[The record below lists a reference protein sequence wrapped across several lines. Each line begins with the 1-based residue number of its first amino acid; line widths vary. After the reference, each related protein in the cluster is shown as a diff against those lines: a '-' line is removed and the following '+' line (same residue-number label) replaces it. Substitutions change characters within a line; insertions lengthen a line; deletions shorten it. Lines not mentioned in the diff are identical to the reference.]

1 MPAYNFLYRPYARSA
16 RERDA
21 PAKILPGTPDGRMPA
36 LPGICADSGGA
47 GDFGTHTACRRRCS
61 TPPAGRVS
69 RGRKVAPG
77 GAGRPAPSRTLAPAQ
92 AVRPLP
98 APAASRTAT
107 KVAKGVENAVVH
119 PSCPGRQSHLYTDN
133 ADNHITGKDP
143 ALCRA
148 RSVPRGEPYGCAFKR
163 D

>member
-1 MPAYNFLYRPYARSA
+1 MPAYNFLYRPYARNA

-36 LPGICADSGGA
+36 LPGICADSGGGRRLRHA
-47 GDFGTHTACRRRCS
+47 YSVPAAVLHT
-61 TPPAGRVS
+61 PAGRVS

-148 RSVPRGEPYGCAFKR
+148 RSVPRGEPYGCAFK
-163 D
+163 